1 MRILQKLAQEI
12 IPLSRRQNVVLL
24 VTIACIFQFA
34 LFFAPALADEAVSKA
49 KTQTNYVSATINDAD
64 IIITND
70 SIVKEP
76 KMGEEAAKLATL
88 AATSTAPAVAS
99 LISTEASSTPTVASS
114 TEAKVVR
121 TSTHTIT
128 AYNSEAGQTD
138 DSPCITANGYDVCAN
153 EVEDTIAANFLK
165 FNTKVKIPEL
175 FGDRIFV
182 VRDRMNKKHP
192 NRVDVW
198 MVKKSDAIQFG
209 VKVAKIQVIEVME

>member
-1 MRILQKLAQEI
+1 MSILQKLGEEI
-12 IPLSRRQNVVLL
+12 IPLSRKQNVVLL
-24 VTIACIFQFA
+24 VIIACVFQFA
-34 LFFAPALADEAVSKA
+34 LFFAPALADEAVIKA
-49 KTQTNYVSATINDAD
+49 KTQTNYANIQINDAD

-76 KMGEEAAKLATL
+76 EMSEEAAKLATL
-88 AATSTAPAVAS
+88 VATSTAPAVAS
-99 LISTEASSTPTVASS
+99 PISTEASSTPITASS
-114 TEAKVVR
+114 TEMKVIR

-153 EVEDTIAANFLK
+153 GEEDTIAANFLK
-165 FNTKVKIPEL
+165 FDTKVKIPEL

-198 MVKKSDAIQFG
+198 MVEKSDAIQFG
-209 VKVAKIQVIEVME
+209 VKVAKIQVIEVIE

>member
-12 IPLSRRQNVVLL
+12 IPLNRRQNVVLL
-24 VTIACIFQFA
+24 IIIACVFQFA
-34 LFFAPALADEAVSKA
+34 LFFAPALADEAASKA
-49 KTQTNYVSATINDAD
+49 KTPTNYVSTTINDAD

-70 SIVKEP
+70 SIIKEP
-76 KMGEEAAKLATL
+76 KMGEEAAKLV
-88 AATSTAPAVAS
+88 APVNTPFA
-99 LISTEASSTPTVASS
+99 PTVASS
-114 TEAKVVR
+114 TPIVASSTEVKVIR

-138 DSPCITANGYDVCAN
+138 DSPCITANGYDVCTN
-153 EVEDTIAANFLK
+153 GVEDTIAANFLK

-175 FGDRIFV
+175 FGDRVFV

-198 MVKKSDAIQFG
+198 MLEKSDAIQFG
-209 VKVAKIQVIEVME
+209 VKVAKIQVIEVIE